1 MPSDSSPFSYV
12 RYVSTG
18 SAGPYAINID
28 YLSSTHLSVLIDG
41 VEQSSSTYTLD
52 TSANTVTFDTA
63 VANGAVVLIQRT
75 TPKGKSGFQSDVA
88 DFSDGSVLTAADL
101 DQAALG
107 LLYVAQEADDGGTTN
122 ALNTDKTDLK
132 WDANEKAIKNLATP
146 TSGLEAATKDY
157 VDAIASF
164 GTPSSL
170 QIYSFT
176 TDGSTTFTMDPEP
189 GSSDPRTFIVDVGGV
204 LQRPTT
210 DFTISNNVLTFGSAP
225 DSGQTLTVR
234 NIGLT
239 RDTLAQPV
247 RADTNS
253 DVSLQIKRR
262 TSQTGD
268 LQQWQLANGTAAS
281 KVDKDGNATLAS
293 LISSGT
299 TELTGN
305 VSVNTNKFN
314 VTAASGNTT
323 IAGTLGVT
331 AATTLSAATQV
342 NATLTA
348 TGLATLS
355 GGVAAA
361 TGNITTTSG
370 NITSTSGH
378 LYVPGSVVQVQCYQT
393 IQYGEQ
399 TPTANVGMAIIVDD
413 GSGGS
418 ENVAVSLTPKSTN
431 SKIMVDVN
439 WFGES
444 AEDHMFY
451 LRRTN
456 GDGSF
461 TELKGQTGG
470 QSNPKAGL
478 SNSAKSSDDTDTPNH
493 CTIKF
498 FDDGSALSKWS
509 DDGLGAITYTL
520 YYIANATTTVTTNR
534 ERTLLDNATRERGY
548 TIMIATEIAG

>member
-1 MPSDSSPFSYV
+1 MPSNSSPFSYV

-18 SAGPYAINID
+18 SAGPYSINFD
-28 YLSSTHLSVLIDG
+28 YLSSTHLAVLIDG

-52 TSANTVTFDTA
+52 TSANTVTFDEA

-75 TPKGKSGFQSDVA
+75 TPKGKTGFQSDVA
-88 DFSDGSVLTAADL
+88 DFSDGSILTAADL
-101 DQAALG
+101 DQATLG

-132 WDANEKAIKNLATP
+132 WDANDKAIKNLATP

-331 AATTLSAATQV
+331 DATTLSAATQV

-355 GGVAAA
+355 GGVATA

-378 LYVPGSVVQVQCYQT
+378 LYVPGSVVQVQCFSTKNTNNQT
-393 IQYGEQ
+393 LSADVHTTLNDG
-399 TPTANVGMAIIVDD
+399 TDD
-413 GSGGS
+413 I
-418 ENVAVSLTPKSTN
+418 AVTITPKSTS
-431 SKIMVDVN
+431 SKIIIDVHLSADVYSHNHTVSLKRSNATSGTINALHADDTSDRNVGLSVLGDIYNSLDGDSTPSCASFKYFDDAWSSGSTEALTYMVT
-439 WFGES
+439 
-444 AEDHMFY
+444 
-451 LRRTN
+451 LRTN
-456 GDGSF
+456 SAGDVAINGHSDE
-461 TELKGQTGG
+461 TTGV
-470 QSNPKAGL
+470 
-478 SNSAKSSDDTDTPNH
+478 
-493 CTIKF
+493 
-498 FDDGSALSKWS
+498 
-509 DDGLGAITYTL
+509 Y
-520 YYIANATTTVTTNR
+520 
-534 ERTLLDNATRERGY
+534 ERLY
-548 TIMIATEIAG
+548 TIITATEIAG